1 MAKCKFKVGDK
12 VKPTKDNS
20 YTIIGQN
27 MELGVVVYVGKCGM
41 CNDADMKVKILKH
54 KDKDYVGKTLPVQS
68 RAFKKNN
75 ETIVIYRDDNKVTAL
90 DKSTGKKA
98 IARCNPADE
107 FDFHIGAKLAF
118 NRLMGE
124 PVENQQDKPKI
135 VKCDRY
141 EVGDKVLIRDWDG
154 MKKEFGLDS
163 DGDIRSRC
171 VFVTRMSKFCNQIIT
186 IGRITIEGNYNML
199 EDSDNYNFSSDTI
212 AGKVVQ
218 ESKKPVDEFKPH
230 LENCG
235 LNYGI
240 IGEETPFKDAIGRP
254 LRVGDTV
261 ELYYSDNELCGEK
274 AVVSEKFRGAFV
286 MGIERACGTN
296 GEIGCGFK
304 IILKRKHEEIADGET
319 VGCIKYIKSQKQ
331 KGGTYYGR

>member
-12 VKPTKDNS
+12 VKPTKDNN
-20 YTIIGQN
+20 YGITGQD
-27 MELGVVVYVGKCGM
+27 MELGVVTYIGKCSTFY
-41 CNDADMKVKILKH
+41 DSDMKVKVLKH
-54 KDKDYVGKTLPVQS
+54 KDKNRIGGMFPVQS
-68 RAFKKNN
+68 HAFKKIK
-75 ETIVIYRDDNKVTAL
+75 ETIVIYRDDNEVTAL

-124 PVENQQDKPKI
+124 PEENQQDKLKI

-141 EVGDKVLIRDWDG
+141 EVGDKVLIRDWDA
-154 MKKEFGLDS
+154 MVKEFGLDS
-163 DGDIRSRC
+163 DGDIRSKC
-171 VFVTRMSKFCNQIIT
+171 PFVTSMSKFCNQIIT
-186 IGRITIEGNYNML
+186 IGRITIEGYYHMV
-199 EDSDNYNFSSDTI
+199 EDCNSYNFSSDTI
-212 AGKVVQ
+212 VGKVVK
-218 ESKKPVDEFKPH
+218 ESEKPVDEFKPY
-230 LENCG
+230 LEENG
-235 LNYGI
+235 TNYGI

-261 ELYYSDNELCGEK
+261 ELYNPDNELLGENV
-274 AVVSEKFRGAFV
+274 VVSEKSRGAFV
-286 MGIERACGTN
+286 MGISLACGTN

-319 VGCIKYIKSQKQ
+319 VDGIKYIKSK
-331 KGGTYYGR
+331 

>member
-12 VKPTKDNS
+12 VKPTKDNG
-20 YTIIGQN
+20 YTITGQD
-27 MELGVVVYVGKCGM
+27 MELGVVTHVGKCGM
-41 CNDADMKVKILKH
+41 LIDSDIKVKVLKH
-54 KDKDYVGKTLPVQS
+54 KIKKFKGIETPVNS
-68 RAFKKNN
+68 RFFEKIGN

-118 NRLMGE
+118 NRLMRE

-163 DGDIRSRC
+163 DGNIRSRC

-261 ELYYSDNELCGEK
+261 ELYDSDNELCGEK

-296 GEIGCGFK
+296 GEIGGGFK

-319 VGCIKYIKSQKQ
+319 VDGIKYIKSQK
-331 KGGTYYGR
+331 

>member
-12 VKPTKDNS
+12 VKPTKDNG
-20 YTIIGQN
+20 YTITGQD
-27 MELGVVVYVGKCGM
+27 MELGVVTYVGKCGM
-41 CNDADMKVKILKH
+41 LIDSDIKVKVLKH
-54 KDKDYVGKTLPVQS
+54 KIKKFKGIETPVNS
-68 RAFKKNN
+68 RFFEKIGN
-75 ETIVIYRDDNKVTAL
+75 ETIVIYRDDNEVTAL

-118 NRLMGE
+118 SRLMGE

-163 DGDIRSRC
+163 DGNIRNRC
-171 VFVTRMSKFCNQIIT
+171 AFVQSMKRYCNQICT
-186 IGRITIEGNYNML
+186 IIRITALGNYNML
-199 EDSDNYNFSSDTI
+199 EDFDNYNFSSDMI

-240 IGEETPFKDAIGRP
+240 IGEETSFKDAIGRP

-261 ELYYSDNELCGEK
+261 ELYDSDNELCGET
-274 AVVSEKFRGAFV
+274 VVVREELRSAFV

-296 GEIGCGFK
+296 GEIGYGFK

-319 VGCIKYIKSQKQ
+319 VGSIKYIKSQ

>member
-12 VKPTKDNS
+12 VKPTKDNK
-20 YTIIGQN
+20 YAITGQD
-27 MELGVVVYVGKCGM
+27 MELGVVVYVGKCDT
-41 CNDADMKVKILKH
+41 CSDADMEIKILKH
-54 KDKDYVGKTLPVQS
+54 KDKDYIGKTLPVQS
-68 RAFKKNN
+68 RASKKNN

-107 FDFHIGAKLAF
+107 FDFYTGAKLAF
-118 NRLMGE
+118 SRLMGE
-124 PVENQQDKPKI
+124 PEENQQDKPKI

-171 VFVTRMSKFCNQIIT
+171 VFVQPMKRYCNQICT
-186 IGRITIEGNYNML
+186 IIRITALGNYNML
-199 EDSDNYNFSSDTI
+199 EDSDNYIFSSDTI

-261 ELYYSDNELCGEK
+261 EIYDSDNKLLGEDV
-274 AVVSEKFRGAFV
+274 VVSRKERGAFV
-286 MGIERACGTN
+286 MGIECSCGVN
-296 GEIGCGFK
+296 GEIEDGFK
-304 IILKRKHEEIADGET
+304 IILKRRHEDIADGET
-319 VGCIKYIKSQKQ
+319 VGGIKYIKSEK
-331 KGGTYYGR
+331 

>member
-12 VKPTKDNS
+12 VKPTKDNH
-20 YTIIGQN
+20 YGITGQD
-27 MELGVVVYVGKCGM
+27 MELGVVTYVGRCGGLGEE
-41 CNDADMKVKILKH
+41 DMKVKILKH
-54 KDKDYVGKTLPVQS
+54 KDKDHVGKTFTVKS
-68 RAFKKNN
+68 RAFKKIN
-75 ETIVIYRDDNKVTAL
+75 ETIVICRDGNKVTAL

-107 FDFHIGAKLAF
+107 FDFYTGAKLAF
-118 NRLMGE
+118 SRLMGE

-163 DGDIRSRC
+163 DGDIRSKC
-171 VFVTRMSKFCNQIIT
+171 PFVTSMSKFCNQIIT
-186 IGRITIEGNYNML
+186 IGRITIKGYYHMV
-199 EDSDNYNFSSDTI
+199 EDCNSYNFSSDTI
-212 AGKVVQ
+212 AGKVVE
-218 ESKKPVDEFKPH
+218 ESEKPVDEFKPY
-230 LENCG
+230 LEDHG
-235 LNYGI
+235 TNYGI

-261 ELYYSDNELCGEK
+261 ELYDSDNELCGENV
-274 AVVSEKFRGAFV
+274 VVSEKSRGAFV
-286 MGIERACGTN
+286 MGIEYSCGPN
-296 GEIGCGFK
+296 GEIGEGFK

-319 VGCIKYIKSQKQ
+319 VGSIKYIKSQ